1 MRDASRIFGAHAA
14 HLRRCDLRS
23 SLTHPRM
30 RALRCSAAPLG
41 PPRRSRGRDP
51 WTPNLSA
58 GPPTTPPLPVNVAIV
73 GPAGSGKTTLF
84 NALTGG
90 RGADGVGMVD
100 VPDERLDRLA
110 AAVKPLKTTAAQ
122 VRVEDTPPGS
132 RAQRVAF
139 ARQADVLVKVARCFG
154 PDPDPA
160 AELEE
165 FALDLVLADLASV
178 ERRLEIVAKEARAGK
193 KDAQAEHDVLTVA
206 KEHLDGG
213 KVLRTLTLEPDQRA
227 LLMGVFP
234 VTMKPA
240 VYVANAAD
248 ELLPGG
254 GEPAARVVKLAKA
267 EGAPAIV
274 LSTRLEA
281 ELGELDPSEQAEMRA
296 GYGIDESGLGRIAR
310 AVWETGGLI
319 TYFTAGEPEVR
330 AWPCERDA
338 PAPIAASKIHT
349 DFEKHFIRAEVTSVD
364 ELVDAGSMDA
374 LRAAGKLR
382 VEGREYRVKDGD
394 VVFFRVGR

>member
-1 MRDASRIFGAHAA
+1 
-14 HLRRCDLRS
+14 
-23 SLTHPRM
+23 
-30 RALRCSAAPLG
+30 
-41 PPRRSRGRDP
+41 
-51 WTPNLSA
+51 
-58 GPPTTPPLPVNVAIV
+58 LPVNVAIV

-84 NALTGG
+84 NALTAG

-100 VPDERLDRLA
+100 VPDERLTRLSQ
-110 AAVKPLKTTAAQ
+110 AVKPLKTTAAQ

-154 PDPDPA
+154 PQPDPV

-178 ERRLEIVAKEARAGK
+178 EKRIDVVAKEARAGK
-193 KDAQAEHDVLTVA
+193 KDAQFEQEVLTLA
-206 KEHLDGG
+206 KEHLDSG
-213 KVLRTLTLEPDQRA
+213 KQLRTLTLERDQRA
-227 LLMGVFP
+227 VLLGIFP

-254 GEPAARVVKLAKA
+254 GEPAAKVAKLAAA
-267 EGAPAIV
+267 EGSPV
-274 LSTRLEA
+274 VTLSARLEA
-281 ELGELDPSEQAEMRA
+281 ELGELDPGEQAEMRA

-310 AVWETGGLI
+310 AVWEVGGLI

-338 PAPIAASKIHT
+338 PAPVAASKIHT

-364 ELVDAGSMDA
+364 ELVAAGSMEA
-374 LRAAGKLR
+374 LRASGKLR
-382 VEGREYRVKDGD
+382 IEGRDYRVKDGD
-394 VVFFRVGR
+394 VVFFRIGR

>member
-1 MRDASRIFGAHAA
+1 
-14 HLRRCDLRS
+14 
-23 SLTHPRM
+23 M
-30 RALRCSAAPLG
+30 RALRCSAAP
-41 PPRRSRGRDP
+41 SGRTTWP
-51 WTPNLSA
+51 PNLSV
-58 GPPTTPPLPVNVAIV
+58 GPPAAPLVPVNVAIV
-73 GPAGSGKTTLF
+73 GPAGAGKTTLF
-84 NALTGG
+84 NALTAG

-100 VPDERLDRLA
+100 VPDERLNRLA
-110 AAVKPLKTTAAQ
+110 AAVTPLKTTAAQ

-154 PDPDPA
+154 PQPDPA

-178 ERRLEIVAKEARAGK
+178 ERRLNVVAKESRAGK
-193 KDAQAEHDVLTVA
+193 KDAQAEQEILNTA
-206 KEHLDGG
+206 KEHLDAGQQ
-213 KVLRTLTLEPDQRA
+213 LRTLKLEPDQRA
-227 LLMGVFP
+227 ILLGIFP
-234 VTMKPA
+234 VTLKPA

-254 GEPAARVVKLAKA
+254 GEPAGKVARLSAA
-267 EGAPAIV
+267 ERAPAIT
-274 LSTRLEA
+274 LSARLEA
-281 ELGELDPSEQAEMRA
+281 ELGEMDVSEQAEMRA

-310 AVWETGGLI
+310 AVWEAGGLI

-330 AWPCERDA
+330 AWPCEKDA

-364 ELVDAGSMDA
+364 ELVAAGSMEA

-382 VEGREYRVKDGD
+382 VEGRDYRVKDGD
-394 VVFFRVGR
+394 VIFFRIGR

>member
-1 MRDASRIFGAHAA
+1 
-14 HLRRCDLRS
+14 
-23 SLTHPRM
+23 
-30 RALRCSAAPLG
+30 
-41 PPRRSRGRDP
+41 
-51 WTPNLSA
+51 
-58 GPPTTPPLPVNVAIV
+58 LPVNVAIV

-84 NALTGG
+84 KALTAG

-100 VPDERLDRLA
+100 VPDERLQRLA
-110 AAVKPLKTTAAQ
+110 DAVKPQKVTPAQ

-154 PDPDPA
+154 PEPQPA

-178 ERRLEIVAKEARAGK
+178 ERRLEAVAKEVRAGK
-193 KDAQAEHDVLTVA
+193 KDATAENEVLQLA
-206 KEHLDGG
+206 KAHLDAGQQ
-213 KVLRTLTLEPDQRA
+213 LRTLATERAQRD
-227 LLMGVFP
+227 LLKGVFP
-234 VTMKPA
+234 VTLKPA
-240 VYVANAAD
+240 VYVANTAD
-248 ELLPGG
+248 ELLPNGG
-254 GEPAARVVKLAKA
+254 DPATKVRELAAGEQ
-267 EGAPAIV
+267 APAIV
-274 LSTRLEA
+274 LSARLEA
-281 ELGELDPSEQAEMRA
+281 ELGELEASEQAEMRA

-310 AVWETGGLI
+310 AVWEAGGLI

-338 PAPIAASKIHT
+338 PAPVAASKIHT

-364 ELVDAGSMDA
+364 ELVAAGSMEA

-382 VEGREYRVKDGD
+382 VEGREYLVKDGD

>member
-1 MRDASRIFGAHAA
+1 
-14 HLRRCDLRS
+14 
-23 SLTHPRM
+23 
-30 RALRCSAAPLG
+30 
-41 PPRRSRGRDP
+41 
-51 WTPNLSA
+51 
-58 GPPTTPPLPVNVAIV
+58 LPVNVAIV
-73 GPAGSGKTTLF
+73 GPAGAGKTTLF
-84 NALTGG
+84 NALTAG

-100 VPDERLDRLA
+100 VPDERLTRLEI
-110 AAVKPLKTTAAQ
+110 AVKPAKTTAAQ

-139 ARQADVLVKVARCFG
+139 ARQSDVLVKVARCYG
-154 PDPDPA
+154 PQPDPA

-165 FALDLVLADLASV
+165 FALDLVLADLSSV
-178 ERRLEIVAKEARAGK
+178 EKRLDIVAKEARAGR
-193 KDAQAEHDVLTVA
+193 KDAQSEHDVLTLA
-206 KEHLDGG
+206 KEHLDAG
-213 KVLRTLTLEPDQRA
+213 KQLRTLALDPDQRA
-227 LLMGVFP
+227 LLLGIFP
-234 VTMKPA
+234 VTLKPS

-254 GEPAARVVKLAKA
+254 GEAAAKVAKLASA
-267 EGAPAIV
+267 EGAPV
-274 LSTRLEA
+274 VTLSARLEA

-310 AVWETGGLI
+310 AVWEVGGLI

-330 AWPCERDA
+330 AWPCEKDA

-364 ELVDAGSMDA
+364 ELVAAGSMEA

-382 VEGREYRVKDGD
+382 IEGRDYRVKDGD
-394 VVFFRVGR
+394 VVFFRIGR

>member
-1 MRDASRIFGAHAA
+1 M
-14 HLRRCDLRS
+14 
-23 SLTHPRM
+23 
-30 RALRCSAAPLG
+30 
-41 PPRRSRGRDP
+41 
-51 WTPNLSA
+51 
-58 GPPTTPPLPVNVAIV
+58 PVNVAIV

-84 NALTGG
+84 NALTAG

-100 VPDERLDRLA
+100 VPDERLTRLSQ
-110 AAVKPLKTTAAQ
+110 AVKPLKTTAAQ

-139 ARQADVLVKVARCFG
+139 ARQADVLVKIARCFG
-154 PDPDPA
+154 PQPDPA

-178 ERRLEIVAKEARAGK
+178 EKRLDIVAKEARAGK
-193 KDAQAEHDVLTVA
+193 KDAQTEHDILTRA
-206 KEHLDGG
+206 KEHLDAG
-213 KVLRTLTLEPDQRA
+213 KQLRTLALEPDQRSV
-227 LLMGVFP
+227 LLGIFP
-234 VTMKPA
+234 VTLKPA

-254 GEPAARVVKLAKA
+254 GEPAAKVAKLAAA
-267 EGAPAIV
+267 EGAPV
-274 LSTRLEA
+274 VTLSGRLEA

-310 AVWETGGLI
+310 AVWEVGGLI

-338 PAPIAASKIHT
+338 LAPVAASKIHT

-364 ELVDAGSMDA
+364 ELVAAGSMEA
-374 LRAAGKLR
+374 LRASGKLR
-382 VEGREYRVKDGD
+382 IEGRDYRVKDGD

>member
-1 MRDASRIFGAHAA
+1 M
-14 HLRRCDLRS
+14 
-23 SLTHPRM
+23 
-30 RALRCSAAPLG
+30 
-41 PPRRSRGRDP
+41 
-51 WTPNLSA
+51 
-58 GPPTTPPLPVNVAIV
+58 PVNVAIV

-84 NALTGG
+84 NALTAG

-100 VPDERLDRLA
+100 VPDERLQQLA
-110 AAVKPLKTTAAQ
+110 GAVKPLKVTPAQ

-139 ARQADVLVKVARCFG
+139 ARQSDVLVKVARCFG
-154 PDPDPA
+154 PEPQPA

-178 ERRLEIVAKEARAGK
+178 ERRLEAVAKEVRAGK
-193 KDAQAEHDVLTVA
+193 KDATAENEVLQLA
-206 KEHLDGG
+206 KEHIDAGRP
-213 KVLRTLTLEPDQRA
+213 LRTLVLEGEQRD
-227 LLMGVFP
+227 LLKGVFP
-234 VTMKPA
+234 VSLKPA

-248 ELLPGG
+248 ELLPLGG
-254 GEPAARVVKLAKA
+254 GPAAKVSELGAA
-267 EGAPAIV
+267 EGAPVIV
-274 LSTRLEA
+274 LSARLEA
-281 ELGELDPSEQAEMRA
+281 ELGELEAHEQAEMRA

-310 AVWETGGLI
+310 AVWEAGGLI

-338 PAPIAASKIHT
+338 PAPVAAGKIHT
-349 DFEKHFIRAEVTSVD
+349 DFEKHFIRAEVTSVN
-364 ELVDAGSMDA
+364 ELVEAGSMEA

-382 VEGREYRVKDGD
+382 VEGRDYRVKDGD

>member
-1 MRDASRIFGAHAA
+1 
-14 HLRRCDLRS
+14 
-23 SLTHPRM
+23 
-30 RALRCSAAPLG
+30 
-41 PPRRSRGRDP
+41 
-51 WTPNLSA
+51 
-58 GPPTTPPLPVNVAIV
+58 LPVNVAIV
-73 GPAGSGKTTLF
+73 GPSGAGKTALF
-84 NALTGG
+84 NALTAG

-100 VPDERLDRLA
+100 VPDERLNRLA

-139 ARQADVLVKVARCFG
+139 ARQSDVLVKVARCFG
-154 PDPDPA
+154 PQPDPA

-178 ERRLEIVAKEARAGK
+178 ERRLEVVAKESRAGK
-193 KDAQAEHDVLTVA
+193 KDAQAEQEILNAA
-206 KEHLDGG
+206 KEHLDAG
-213 KVLRTLTLEPDQRA
+213 KQLRTMNLEPDQRTT
-227 LLMGVFP
+227 LLGIFP
-234 VTMKPA
+234 VTLKPA

-254 GEPAARVVKLAKA
+254 GEPAAKVAKLAGA
-267 EGAPAIV
+267 EGAPAII
-274 LSTRLEA
+274 LSARLES
-281 ELGELDPSEQAEMRA
+281 ELGELDPAEQTEMRA

-310 AVWETGGLI
+310 AVWEAGGLI

-330 AWPCERDA
+330 AWPCEKDA

-349 DFEKHFIRAEVTSVD
+349 DFEKHFIRAEVTSVG
-364 ELVDAGSMDA
+364 ELVAAGSMEA

-382 VEGREYRVKDGD
+382 IEGREYRVQDGD
-394 VVFFRVGR
+394 VIFFRIGR